1 MKDFAPDIYRQRMV
15 IEGIYSIKP
24 TPKILKECMQEL
36 SKKLGMT
43 IIYGPIVKNIAE
55 KINPKHGGY
64 ECILIWAESGAS
76 IYTWKRNN
84 FFTVDIYTCRKFDSK
99 VAVQHIKE
107 KFKATKIDYKDF

>member
-1 MKDFAPDIYRQRMV
+1 MKNFAPDIFRQRLV

-36 SKKLGMT
+36 SQKLGMK

-64 ECILIWAESGAS
+64 ECVLIWAESGAS

-84 FFTVDIYTCRKFDSK
+84 FFSIDIYTCRPFKSEDAVKF
-99 VAVQHIKE
+99 IKE
-107 KFKATKIDYKDF
+107 KFQTIELDFKDF